1 MGKNA
6 AVNRT
11 ANLGDTMN
19 SSKLLGVVLCFVA
32 QGAVGQTL
40 YKCPIKGGG
49 FEYSDRPC
57 VNGPAVKAISAAPV
71 PSSEEQER
79 ARERLSRELDR
90 SNERR
95 AAEEAEYAAR
105 TQPSKAAAIAQ
116 EERAKLSEERANR
129 ADERASSTACKT
141 AMRDAEIEAGSLV
154 RNAER
159 IAAKRAT
166 VDIACGR
173 R

>member
-1 MGKNA
+1 M
-6 AVNRT
+6 R
-11 ANLGDTMN
+11 
-19 SSKLLGVVLCFVA
+19 SSKLLGIVLCFVA
-32 QGAVGQTL
+32 QAVIGQTL

-105 TQPSKAAAIAQ
+105 TQPGKAAANAPDEQAI
-116 EERAKLSEERANR
+116 RADERANR
-129 ADERASSTACKT
+129 AEQRANSTACKT

-159 IAAKRAT
+159 IAAKQAT

>member
-1 MGKNA
+1 MK
-6 AVNRT
+6 
-11 ANLGDTMN
+11 

-32 QGAVGQTL
+32 QGVIAQTM
-40 YKCPIKGGG
+40 YKCQVKGGG

-57 VNGPAVKAISAAPV
+57 VNGPAVKAISAAIV
-71 PSSEEQER
+71 PSSEEQDR

-105 TQPSKAAAIAQ
+105 AQPSKTAASAP
-116 EERAKLSEERANR
+116 
-129 ADERASSTACKT
+129 DERASSTSDERASSTECKT
-141 AMRDAEIEAGSLV
+141 AMRDSEIEAGSLV
-154 RNAER
+154 RNSER
-159 IAAKRAT
+159 IAAKRAK